1 MPKQEN
7 CGIQKGSSN
16 LLSRS
21 NSSKMS
27 PSWTILVNN
36 NLQKGTEKKKK
47 KEWELQWSVS
57 QCHHVIKLIISP
69 LQMHKQLCQESL
81 IPLVF
86 SRIFTNYFAK
96 LKELTNGEKQK
107 LTYVLGNRVID
118 INKML
123 PVNKE
128 QPVFL
133 IRSLAFWISSQLII
147 INQIQAS
154 LQIQVKQ
161 NLLYN
166 WIWRIVLQWI
176 RMRLHQN
183 VKINKS
189 INLSTVIHQYFVIL
203 YN

>member
-47 KEWELQWSVS
+47 KEWELQRSVS

-69 LQMHKQLCQESL
+69 LRMHKQLCQESL

-133 IRSLAFWISSQLII
+133 IRSLAF
-147 INQIQAS
+147 
-154 LQIQVKQ
+154 
-161 NLLYN
+161 
-166 WIWRIVLQWI
+166 
-176 RMRLHQN
+176 
-183 VKINKS
+183 
-189 INLSTVIHQYFVIL
+189 
-203 YN
+203 